1 MRLIQSS
8 MTFHRFTSSRLAT
21 GVLVLALAN
30 AASAASKKAPAT
42 PATPAAPPAV
52 VIAPPAVSGASGT
65 SPIAPVLAAKAWL
78 LIDMTSSQRLAGENE
93 TARVDPA
100 SLTKLMVD
108 YLTLAAIRDKKL
120 TLTQAIPVPVDLYQR
135 VNRRTESVMFIPPG
149 KTATV
154 DDLLHGLII
163 QSGNDAA
170 LVLADAVGGSEA
182 SFVEMMNRE
191 AKRLGMNATSF
202 RNPSG
207 MSDPQH
213 YSTAADLAILVTH
226 LINEFPEF
234 YPLYSQKDFTYNGIK
249 QGNRNLLLYKDN
261 TVDGVKTGHTD
272 AAGYCLIASA
282 KRPQPAGAGGGDRR
296 LLSVVMGASSSDA
309 RAQES
314 LKLLNWG
321 FQNFDAVR
329 LYEANQ
335 SIATPQLWKGTEKE
349 IKVGFQNPIYMTLP
363 KGQAGNVKSTLDR
376 RDPLVAPIAAGDR
389 VGTLKLMVDG
399 KSIGELPVVSLDTV
413 PQAGFFGRAWDS
425 IRLMVK

>member
-1 MRLIQSS
+1 
-8 MTFHRFTSSRLAT
+8 MTLNRIKWSAAAVVTA
-21 GVLVLALAN
+21 GVLASSPVV
-30 AASAASKKAPAT
+30 SAAKTSKSSP
-42 PATPAAPPAV
+42 PPAV
-52 VIAPPAVSGASGT
+52 APAPAPVPAPTGGAAGT
-65 SPIAPVLAAKAWL
+65 APIAPVLAAKAWL
-78 LIDMTSSQRLAGENE
+78 LIDMTSSQRLAGEND

-120 TLTQAIPVPVDLYQR
+120 TLSQAVPVPTDIYQR

-191 AKRLGMNATSF
+191 AKRMGMNATSF

-213 YSTAADLAILVTH
+213 YTTAADLAILVTR
-226 LINEFPEF
+226 LITDFPAF

-261 TVDGVKTGHTD
+261 TVDGVKTGHTE

-296 LLSVVMGASSSDA
+296 LLSVVMGAASSDA

-335 SIATPQLWKGTEKE
+335 AIATPQLWKGTEKE
-349 IKVGFQNPIYMTLP
+349 VKLGFQNPVFMTLP
-363 KGQAGNVKSTLDR
+363 KGQAGNIKSTLDR
-376 RDPLVAPIAAGDR
+376 KDPLIAPINAGDR
-389 VGTLKLMVDG
+389 VGTLKLTLDG
-399 KSIGELPVVSLDTV
+399 KPVADLPVVSLDTV
-413 PQAGFFGRAWDS
+413 PQAGFFGRAWDAM
-425 IRLMVK
+425 RLMVK

>member
-1 MRLIQSS
+1 MIAPL
-8 MTFHRFTSSRLAT
+8 FHSLLASLLGSLRPGFAALLAT
-21 GVLVLALAN
+21 TCI
-30 AASAASKKAPAT
+30 AAHSQT
-42 PATPAAPPAV
+42 PAQAPSTA
-52 VIAPPAVSGASGT
+52 
-65 SPIAPVLAAKAWL
+65 PIAPVIEAKAWL
-78 LIDMTSSQRLAGENE
+78 LIDLTSNQRLASANE

-108 YLTLAAIRDKKL
+108 YLVLAAIRDKKL
-120 TLTQAIPVPVDLYQR
+120 TLAQAVPVPADLYKR
-135 VNRRTESVMFIPPG
+135 VNQKTESVMFIPPG

-170 LVLADAVGGSEA
+170 VVLADAVGGSEA

-191 AKRLGMNATSF
+191 AKRMGMNATSF

-207 MSDPQH
+207 VTDPQH
-213 YSTAADLAILVTH
+213 YTTAADLAILVTR
-226 LINEFPEF
+226 LITDFPQF

-249 QGNRNLLLYKDN
+249 QGNRNLLLYKDP

-282 KRPQPAGAGGGDRR
+282 KRPQPAGAGGGERR
-296 LLSVVMGASSSDA
+296 LLSVVMGANSPNA

-335 SIATPQLWKGTEKE
+335 AIATPRIWKGVESE
-349 IKVGFQNPIYMTLP
+349 IKLGFPRPIYVTLP

-376 RDPLVAPIAAGDR
+376 KDPLVAPIQAGDR
-389 VGTLKLMVDG
+389 VGTLKLTVDG
-399 KSIGELPVVSLDTV
+399 RPVGEFPVVALDTV
-413 PQAGFFGRAWDS
+413 AQAGFFGRAWDAV
-425 IRLMVK
+425 RLMVK

>member
-1 MRLIQSS
+1 MIATPLFFFRAMR
-8 MTFHRFTSSRLAT
+8 
-21 GVLVLALAN
+21 VLFAGLL
-30 AASAASKKAPAT
+30 AASVFSFAQAQT
-42 PATPAAPPAV
+42 PSTA
-52 VIAPPAVSGASGT
+52 
-65 SPIAPVLAAKAWL
+65 PIAPVLAAKAWL
-78 LIDMTSSQRLAGENE
+78 LVDLTSNQRLAGENE
-93 TARVDPA
+93 NERVDPA

-120 TLTQAIPVPVDLYQR
+120 TLTQAVPVPADIYKR
-135 VNRRTESVMFIPPG
+135 VNQRTESVMFIPPG

-170 LVLADAVGGSEA
+170 LVLAEAVGGSEA

-191 AKRLGMNATSF
+191 AKRMGMNSTSF

-207 MSDPQH
+207 VTEPQH
-213 YSTAADLAILVTH
+213 YTTAADLAILVTR
-226 LINEFPEF
+226 LIADFPQF

-249 QGNRNLLLYKDN
+249 QGNRNLLLWKDP
-261 TVDGVKTGHTD
+261 TVDGVKTGHTE
-272 AAGYCLIASA
+272 AAGFCLIASA

-296 LLSVVMGASSSDA
+296 LLSIMMGANSASA

-335 SIATPQLWKGTEKE
+335 AIATPRIWKGAESE
-349 IKVGFQNPIYMTLP
+349 IKLGFQRPIYVTLP
-363 KGQAGNVKSTLDR
+363 KGQAGNVKATLDR
-376 RDPLVAPIAAGDR
+376 KDPLVAPIQAGDR
-389 VGTLKLMVDG
+389 VGTLKLTVDG
-399 KSIGELPVVSLDTV
+399 RPVAELPVVSLDTV
-413 PQAGFFGRAWDS
+413 AQAGFFGRAWDAL
-425 IRLMVK
+425 RLMVK

>member
-1 MRLIQSS
+1 
-8 MTFHRFTSSRLAT
+8 MTVSRFVRPFAVGAL
-21 GVLVLALAN
+21 LALTGAF
-30 AASAASKKAPAT
+30 AAAPA
-42 PATPAAPPAV
+42 PAPPPAAPAAQST
-52 VIAPPAVSGASGT
+52 APIP
-65 SPIAPVLAAKAWL
+65 PVLAAKAWL
-78 LIDMTSSQRLAGENE
+78 LIDMTSNQKLAGEND

-108 YLTLAAIRDKKL
+108 YLTLQAIHDKRL
-120 TLTQAIPVPVDLYQR
+120 TLTQAVPVPVDLYKH
-135 VNRRTESVMFIPPG
+135 VDRRSESVMFIPPG

-182 SFVEMMNRE
+182 SFIEMMNRE
-191 AKRLGMNATSF
+191 AKRLGMNGTSF
-202 RNPSG
+202 RNAAG
-207 MSDPQH
+207 LTDPQH

-234 YPLYSQKDFTYNGIK
+234 YPLYSQKEFTYNGIK
-249 QGNRNLLLYKDN
+249 QGNRNLLLWKDS

-296 LLSVVMGASSSDA
+296 LLSVVMGATSSDG

-329 LYEANQ
+329 LYDANQ
-335 SIATPQLWKGTEKE
+335 AIATPRLWKGTEKE
-349 IKVGFQNPIYMTLP
+349 IKLGFQNPIYMTLP
-363 KGQAGNVKSTLDR
+363 KGQAANVKSTLDR
-376 RDPLVAPIAAGDR
+376 KDPLVAPIAAGDR
-389 VGTLKLMVDG
+389 VGTLKLTLDG
-399 KSIGELPVVSLDTV
+399 KPLAELPVVSLDTV
-413 PQAGFFGRAWDS
+413 PQAGFFSRAWDAV
-425 IRLMVK
+425 RLMIK

>member
-1 MRLIQSS
+1 M
-8 MTFHRFTSSRLAT
+8 MPSRLSVAARSALVAAACLLSAHAAT
-21 GVLVLALAN
+21 
-30 AASAASKKAPAT
+30 APAQ
-42 PATPAAPPAV
+42 APAAVPAP
-52 VIAPPAVSGASGT
+52 APAPAGGLSTA
-65 SPIAPVLAAKAWL
+65 PIAPVLAAKAWL
-78 LIDMTSSQRLAGENE
+78 LVDMTSGQRLAGEND

-120 TLTQAIPVPVDLYQR
+120 TLTQAVPVPTDIYQR
-135 VNRRTESVMFIPPG
+135 VNRKTESVMFIPPG

-191 AKRLGMNATSF
+191 AKRMGMNATSF

-213 YSTAADLAILVTH
+213 YTTSADLAILVTR
-226 LINEFPEF
+226 LITDFPEF
-234 YPLYSQKDFTYNGIK
+234 YPLYSQKEFTYNGIK
-249 QGNRNLLLYKDN
+249 QGNRNLLLWKDS

-272 AAGYCLIASA
+272 AAGYCLIASS

-296 LLSVVMGASSSDA
+296 LLSVVMGATSSDA

-335 SIATPQLWKGTEKE
+335 AIATPRLWKGTEKE
-349 IKVGFQNPIYMTLP
+349 VKLGFQKPIYMTLP
-363 KGQAGNVKSTLDR
+363 KGQAGNIKSTLDR
-376 RDPLVAPIAAGDR
+376 KDPLVAPIAAGDR
-389 VGTLKLMVDG
+389 IGTLKLTVDG
-399 KSIGELPVVSLDTV
+399 KPIARV
-413 PQAGFFGRAWDS
+413 AGRLARHRAAGRLLRPRVGCDAADGAVT
-425 IRLMVK
+425 IRTSEETR